1 MSDLLA
7 GQVGVVTGAASGI
20 GRAIAMAFA
29 EHGADVVVADI
40 REEPRE
46 GGTPTHERIED
57 ETDAG
62 ASYVECDVSDPDQLD
77 EAVEAAEEFG
87 GITTMVNN
95 AGFGLS
101 KPFLE
106 VTEEE
111 YDQLMDVNLK
121 GVFFGSQA
129 AARRMV
135 DGDGGTIINI
145 SSVEGLRGA
154 GGTTTYST
162 SKGGV
167 RLLTYSLADELGGEG
182 VRVNAIHPGLIRT
195 ALTEEA
201 GLVDSDAEEALLR
214 QIPQGRVG
222 EPEDVAGGAVFLASD
237 LSDYA
242 NGESLVLDGGLTS
255 TL

>member
-1 MSDLLA
+1 MSDLLD
-7 GQVGVVTGAASGI
+7 GRTSVVTGAASGI
-20 GRAIAMAFA
+20 GRAIALSFA

-46 GGTPTHERIED
+46 GGAPTHERIAE
-57 ETDAG
+57 ETDAS
-62 ASYVECDVSDPDQLD
+62 AVYVDCDVSERTQLE

-87 GITTMVNN
+87 GIDVMVNN
-95 AGFGLS
+95 AGFALGT
-101 KPFLE
+101 PFLE

-111 YDQLMDVNLK
+111 YDRLMDVNLK
-121 GVFFGSQA
+121 GAFFGAQVA
-129 AARRMV
+129 AERMV
-135 DGDGGTIINI
+135 ENGGGTIINI
-145 SSVEGLRGA
+145 SSVEGLQGA
-154 GGTTTYST
+154 GGTTPYST

-182 VRVNAIHPGLIRT
+182 IRVNAIHPGLIRT
-195 ALTEEA
+195 TLTEQS
-201 GLVDSDAEEALLR
+201 GLVGGDAEEALLR